1 MLSKTAFNRMKKAE
15 LVEWALE
22 TQRTAGEAA
31 LFAEEEVEEVA
42 RERKPSDFQRLVR
55 TAYFSDTGRA
65 LSEVRE
71 YLQRLDHDGTVSG
84 FDQIMED
91 ECPAWLNA
99 HKADMAGDLPSEE
112 EDVEEPDR
120 TEAEDRCRAFLSE
133 LETLHDSVVKENKQL
148 KTEISEM
155 KRDIA
160 ELSKGSMLKK
170 YVDPVRTEGSRA
182 LFQGIGWVELA

>member
-31 LFAEEEVEEVA
+31 LFA
-42 RERKPSDFQRLVR
+42 
-55 TAYFSDTGRA
+55 
-65 LSEVRE
+65 
-71 YLQRLDHDGTVSG
+71 
-84 FDQIMED
+84 
-91 ECPAWLNA
+91 
-99 HKADMAGDLPSEE
+99 E

-148 KTEISEM
+148 KTEIDQLKDECMTPSLAFVTM
-155 KRDIA
+155 KDQFRRPGGKIW
-160 ELSKGSMLKK
+160 
-170 YVDPVRTEGSRA
+170 
-182 LFQGIGWVELA
+182 GW